1 MKKTMRFLSMAALV
15 LVGAVMTGCSSDD
28 NIIDE
33 PQQPESKKNVVTV
46 KTTVS
51 LGGSEAG
58 TRALDPA
65 TGVKTFAKGDKIA
78 VHYDGTDDG
87 LYVAASD
94 ELQKSD
100 ISADGKTATFTVTLT
115 NPKNGGNVSYI
126 YPYVEYGADF
136 YNGQDGSLDTFQSK
150 FDEAASAN
158 GTMTVSGGNVTL
170 PSLTLENSMAAL
182 VLTLKNGDGTSTITS
197 SLTQVTINTVDG
209 VDRTY
214 TITPKDGTFGTDKIY
229 VAIYPTDRAT
239 ITVTATD
246 GTNIYTKKLT
256 NKTYEKGNIYN
267 LGWKMGPTL
276 GDLYYSDG
284 TWSSTLEDGKTP
296 IGIIVYLGNDVY
308 TENGTI
314 VGGSAFKGHGLVM
327 ALKNATTSN
336 IAWSTETGAYEF
348 GESARVSSKSV
359 DNLMRTEN
367 VSGYT
372 NTTTLA
378 GKDDAETKYPAA
390 YQAKNYS
397 VSAPA
402 GTTGW
407 FMPSAQQWV
416 KAITGLGAISESKVV
431 WFSWFDGTQT
441 GPDNWETALSKA
453 GSGNYDSMK
462 GYYWFWSSS
471 ECTADNPVIVGVDA
485 RDEGNGEGFE
495 VSNFSG
501 KTSTNRVRPFLAF

>member
-1 MKKTMRFLSMAALV
+1 MKTMKKFLSMAALA
-15 LVGAVMTGCSSDD
+15 LVGAIMTGCSSDD
-28 NIIDE
+28 SITAE
-33 PQQPESKKNVVTV
+33 PQPAQKSNVVTV

-51 LGGSEAG
+51 LGGSEAT
-58 TRALDPA
+58 TRALNPA
-65 TGVKTFAKGDKIA
+65 TGAKTFAVGDKIT

-87 LYVAASD
+87 IHAAVS
-94 ELQKSD
+94 EALTAGD

-115 NPKNGGNVSYI
+115 APKNGGNVRYI
-126 YPYVEYGADF
+126 YPSVEYGADY
-136 YNGQDGSLDTFQSK
+136 YNGQDGSFDTFQSK
-150 FDEAASAN
+150 FDGATSPY
-158 GTMTVSGGNVTL
+158 GTMTVSGDNVTL
-170 PSLTLENSMAAL
+170 PGMTLDNDRAVL

-209 VDRTY
+209 VNRTY
-214 TITPKDGTFGTDKIY
+214 TITPKGSTFGTDEIY

-239 ITVTATD
+239 IKVTATD
-246 GTNIYTKKLT
+246 GTNNYTKKLT

-284 TWSSTLEDGKTP
+284 TWSSMLEDGKTP

-308 TENGTI
+308 TENGTN
-314 VGGSAFKGHGLVM
+314 VGLSTFKGHGLVM
-327 ALKNATTSN
+327 ALKNATSGS
-336 IAWSTETGAYEF
+336 IAWSTETGDYEF
-348 GESARVSSKSV
+348 GESARVSGSSV
-359 DNLMRTEN
+359 DNLKRTTD

-378 GKDDAETKYPAA
+378 AKDDAETKYPAA

-416 KAITGLGAISESKVV
+416 KAITGLGAVSESSLV
-431 WFSWFDGTQT
+431 WFSWFGGQT
-441 GPDNWETALSKA
+441 GPENWEAALSKA
-453 GSGNYDSMK
+453 GSGNYDSMID
-462 GYYWFWSSS
+462 YLWFWSSS
-471 ECTADNPVIVGVDA
+471 ECTAKNPVTVGVDA
-485 RDEGNGEGFE
+485 KSTGDGQGFE
-495 VSNFSG
+495 MSNFSS